1 MSGIQVSYGQ
11 VANPAAYG
19 DFFRFE
25 SLSFHS
31 EVYFFWMFKVYETL

>member
-19 DFFRFE
+19 DFFRF
-25 SLSFHS
+25 SFW
-31 EVYFFWMFKVYETL
+31 EVYFFGTFKVYETL

>member
-19 DFFRFE
+19 DFFVLRASHFTQRFI
-25 SLSFHS
+25 
-31 EVYFFWMFKVYETL
+31 FFWMFKVYETL

>member
-25 SLSFHS
+25 SFSFHW
-31 EVYFFWMFKVYETL
+31 EVYFLGDV